1 MAKRATNLARFKER
15 ALELIFMLCALTA
28 VIGAMLVF
36 VFVSVKGLPIFRHV
50 GLTEL
55 LFSLNWTPSKSQFG
69 ILPLIIGSFLVTIG
83 ALALGAPMAI
93 MTAIFLSEVAP
104 KSVQKVVRPAVELLA
119 GIPSVIYGFFGLIII
134 IPIVRSLFGGSGF
147 GLLTGWIVLAI
158 MILPTIA
165 TISEDAIR
173 AVPRSYREASF
184 GMGATKW
191 QTIWRVILPAAK
203 TGIIGAAILGMGR
216 AVGET
221 MAVLMVLG
229 NAPVLPKSI
238 VGPVATLTSIIA
250 LDMSYASGDHQ
261 TALFAMG
268 VVLFIISLL
277 FVGGVRFVS
286 RRT

>member
-1 MAKRATNLARFKER
+1 MANRATNLARFKER
-15 ALELIFMLCALTA
+15 ALELIFMLCALAA
-28 VIGAMLVF
+28 VIGALLVF
-36 VFVSVKGLPIFRHV
+36 IFVSVKGLPIFRHV

-69 ILPLIIGSFLVTIG
+69 ILPLIIGSFLVTLG

-93 MTAIFLSEVAP
+93 LTAVFLSEVAP
-104 KSVQKVVRPAVELLA
+104 KSVQKIVRPAVELLA
-119 GIPSVIYGFFGLIII
+119 GIPSVIYGFFGLIIV
-134 IPIVRSLFGGSGF
+134 IPVVRSLFGGSGF

-229 NAPVLPKSI
+229 NAPILPKSI

-268 VVLFIISLL
+268 IVLFLISFL

-286 RRT
+286 RRA

>member
-1 MAKRATNLARFKER
+1 
-15 ALELIFMLCALTA
+15 
-28 VIGAMLVF
+28 
-36 VFVSVKGLPIFRHV
+36 
-50 GLTEL
+50 
-55 LFSLNWTPSKSQFG
+55 
-69 ILPLIIGSFLVTIG
+69 
-83 ALALGAPMAI
+83 MAI
-93 MTAIFLSEVAP
+93 LTAIFLSEVAP
-104 KSVQKVVRPAVELLA
+104 KSVQKIVRPAVELLA
-119 GIPSVIYGFFGLIII
+119 GIPSVIYGFFGLLVV

-184 GMGATKW
+184 AMGATKW

-229 NAPVLPKSI
+229 NAPILPKSI
-238 VGPVATLTSIIA
+238 AGPVATLTSIIA

-268 VVLFIISLL
+268 IVLFIISFL
-277 FVGGVRFVS
+277 FVGGIRFVS
-286 RRT
+286 RRA